1 MQKVDLESSKMSSL
15 KASLAS
21 CYHLNYP
28 KLDINDSPLLSPS
41 AHSDRRR
48 PQPSFQ
54 SSWRSNFT
62 TVRAHRI
69 PYDAYQI
76 GTAWQPL
83 QKGKWW
89 HSALILSRSHVIKAI
104 EMKRP
109 TMLPFH
115 SRRDLNALRYLAC
128 GGFLFWC
135 MLTFTRCN
143 TYFSPIYFISP
154 STAINDDVNDEE
166 IRTLNRIRLLYDHD
180 HVKYLAH
187 CGEER
192 TAA

>member
-1 MQKVDLESSKMSSL
+1 MSSL

-28 KLDINDSPLLSPS
+28 KLDINDSPLLSLL

-54 SSWRSNFT
+54 SSRRSNFT
-62 TVRAHRI
+62 IVRAHRI

-76 GTAWQPL
+76 GAAWQPL

-104 EMKRP
+104 EMR
-109 TMLPFH
+109 LPFH
-115 SRRDLNALRYLAC
+115 SRRDLNALHCLAC

-154 STAINDDVNDEE
+154 STAISDDVNDEV
-166 IRTLNRIRLLYDHD
+166 IRTLNRFRLLYDHD
-180 HVKYLAH
+180 HVKYLVLWGGAH
-187 CGEER
+187 SG
-192 TAA
+192 TARSTFKNRDQLLFL